1 MRKYLQDVEGI
12 FRSFSVMGSLDMKL
26 TESMFRG
33 SRARTRGGVV
43 AGFTLIEL
51 LVVIAIIGVLVGLL
65 LPAVQTAR
73 EAARRSSCANNMKQL
88 QLAVLNFESTNKR
101 LPEQSRSELMYDL
114 RGTSGNTQRFSF
126 ITLVLPMME
135 QQETYDGIIQQVSS
149 NASFAPYTGHAT
161 TRTEIPMLKCASDQ
175 LASRRPNVNSDKGRT
190 SYHIN
195 RGDVRIKWDD
205 AWKRGPGCT
214 GVAFWGNASKRA
226 VRPIRMKDITDGTSN
241 TICLGEVRVG
251 GPGAQNTQWHGYGLT
266 AAVNSNGKNPGIC
279 AGLVN
284 SSGDYTGT
292 APANSRFVGWNWADS
307 KSLYTSFFT
316 FAGPNYPRCG
326 ASAEEWGAVPASS
339 YHPGGAMMTHVDGS
353 VKFYNEDIN
362 AGNPNTNATKTL
374 GAASVYGVI
383 GALGSM
389 NGGEVTP

>member
-1 MRKYLQDVEGI
+1 MR
-12 FRSFSVMGSLDMKL
+12 L
-26 TESMFRG
+26 TKSMFPG
-33 SRARTRGGVV
+33 NEDRTSISVV

-88 QLAVLNFESTNKR
+88 QLAVLNFESTHKR
-101 LPEQSRSELMYDL
+101 LPEQSRSELMYRL

-195 RGDVRIKWDD
+195 RGDIRMKWDD
-205 AWKRGPGCT
+205 AKKRGPGCT
-214 GVAFWGNASKRA
+214 GYAFWGQAGQF
-226 VRPIRMKDITDGTSN
+226 VRPIRIKDVTDGTSN

-251 GPGAQNTQWHGYGLT
+251 GPGGQSTQWHGTGLSG
-266 AAVNSNGKNPGIC
+266 AAGTKGKNPAIC
-279 AGLVN
+279 AALVAGN
-284 SSGDYTGT
+284 GDYTGT
-292 APANSRFVGWNWADS
+292 APSNSKFVGWNWSDS
-307 KSLYTSFFT
+307 KSQYTSFFT
-316 FAGPNYPRCG
+316 FAGPNYPRCVG
-326 ASAEEWGAVPASS
+326 NNSEDGGCVPASS

-353 VKFYNEDIN
+353 VKFYSDDIS
-362 AGNPNTNATKTL
+362 AGNATADTPGSHK
-374 GAASVYGVI
+374 GASYYGVI

-389 NGGEVTP
+389 NGGEATP